1 MAKDTSKQRAVARHL
16 YMRGMTHQQIAEV
29 TGVTRQTVGRW
40 AELDKWK
47 EERAAREMSR
57 ESITSKTL
65 GKLGEAIDSA
75 GTDEKSISRLT
86 DSLLKAAKG
95 IREINRNTNLVGQVD
110 TFIEFENWLVAHRD
124 DYPELDDKTVAL
136 VNRLHSDFMNIKFK
150 QQV

>member
-1 MAKDTSKQRAVARHL
+1 MAKDLSKQRSVARHL
-16 YMRGMTHQQIAEV
+16 YMKGLNYQQIAEL

-40 AELDKWK
+40 AELDRWK

-95 IREINRNTNLVGQVD
+95 IREISRNTNLVSQVD
-110 TFIEFENWLVAHRD
+110 TFIEFENWLVAHREE
-124 DYPELDDKTVAL
+124 YPEADDKTVAL
-136 VNRLHSDFMNIKFK
+136 INRLHSDFMNIKFK
-150 QQV
+150 QA

>member
-16 YMRGMTHQQIAEV
+16 YMKGLNYQQIAELA
-29 TGVTRQTVGRW
+29 GVTRQTVGRW

-95 IREINRNTNLVGQVD
+95 IREINKNTNLVSQVD
-110 TFIEFENWLVAHRD
+110 TCVAFENWLVAHREE
-124 DYPELDDKTVAL
+124 YPEADDRTVAL
-136 VNRLHSDFMNIKFK
+136 INRLHSDFMNIKFK
-150 QQV
+150 QA